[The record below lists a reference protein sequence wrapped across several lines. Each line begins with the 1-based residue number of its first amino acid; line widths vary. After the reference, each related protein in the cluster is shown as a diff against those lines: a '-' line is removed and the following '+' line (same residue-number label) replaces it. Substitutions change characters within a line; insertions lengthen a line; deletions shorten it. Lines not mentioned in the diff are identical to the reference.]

1 MLLRCEDVLE
11 HMIRDAPSDSGNILH
26 ESSSSMNPLLESV
39 IKLKNHKM
47 ATPSTSLSLNHTLCR
62 TFNSSLDA
70 IGGPEMTL
78 PPVKRRKR
86 CSDVTTTTGEY
97 DVLPDHVQGIS
108 INCFLK
114 RMM

>member
-1 MLLRCEDVLE
+1 
-11 HMIRDAPSDSGNILH
+11 MIRDAPSDSGNILH

-70 IGGPEMTL
+70 IEGPEMTL

-86 CSDVTTTTGEY
+86 CSDVTTAVTGEY
-97 DVLPDHVQGIS
+97 DVLPDHVQGMYIAS
-108 INCFLK
+108 MQYGTF
-114 RMM
+114 